1 MIKMLQEQYMH
12 FFGGLISVLL
22 ILCFASFITN
32 VFRVDVNESFV
43 QFLFLFFLF
52 FSILPWKYNVEH
64 MRKKEKKK
72 PRKIVT
78 FLLSFKPISLCA
90 YILHSPEIL

>member
-1 MIKMLQEQYMH
+1 
-12 FFGGLISVLL
+12 
-22 ILCFASFITN
+22 
-32 VFRVDVNESFV
+32 
-43 QFLFLFFLF
+43 
-52 FSILPWKYNVEH
+52 
-64 MRKKEKKK
+64 MRRKEKKKKK